1 MVEDR
6 VLATVTAAMVTTSF
20 PFYIYG
26 AWLMIDADPPVTWP
40 TLRFHLA
47 IVGTGLLLN
56 TIPVVGWMVPRLPN
70 QLGGLAVFHAIVG
83 VQAYA
88 LLAFA
93 VSGIVRIVQVKRRH
107 DLYRDPDET
116 VVLDDLHEHMPAWRR
131 RLRVGVFGYVVL
143 WTIAWIIGMARYNSL
158 YL

>member
-1 MVEDR
+1 MVEDQ
-6 VLATVTAAMVTTSF
+6 VLATIAAALVTASF

-26 AWLMIDADPPVTWP
+26 AWLMIDTESPVTWP

-47 IVGTGLLLN
+47 VVLTGLVIN
-56 TIPVVGWMVPRLPN
+56 TGPVVFWMLPRLPD
-70 QLGGLAVFHAIVG
+70 QLGGLAVLHAIVG
-83 VQAYA
+83 VHAYA

-93 VSGIVRIVQVKRRH
+93 LTGIARILQVKRRH

-116 VVLDDLHEHMPAWRR
+116 VVIDDLHEHMPAWRR

-143 WTIAWIIGMARYNSL
+143 WLVAWVIGMARYVLL